1 VGAGAGCVTTT
12 GLRGSL
18 TSFRITSPGS
28 FTMGRGEDLRGVS
41 GGETDCCV
49 RSLGCWTSIVGWVP
63 SMMGGGLFCDPV

>member
-1 VGAGAGCVTTT
+1 
-12 GLRGSL
+12 
-18 TSFRITSPGS
+18 
-28 FTMGRGEDLRGVS
+28 MGRGEDLRGVS